1 MAGKIPVSEI
11 PSLNQLF
18 HDIVNLG
25 NIELVEWLLFGF
37 IVVGIIIK
45 VFTFNLHTT
54 ITPGQEQVG
63 HNVIGPATG
72 TIWGYS
78 IILFATIGLVFVSV
92 NPQKENMEQLKG
104 VPLSLFAIVIL
115 LLWSIV
121 LNFRF
126 YDKINTTLS
135 MPYKYEQWNNW
146 SLIIIIILSL
156 FAILEYIINN
166 LQNTTYD
173 GFKSHIK
180 VYTIV
185 VFFAGIIVLGI
196 QDSILNN
203 FLVDG

>member
-1 MAGKIPVSEI
+1 MAGKIPLEEI

-37 IVVGIIIK
+37 ILVGVIIK
-45 VFTFNLHTT
+45 LFTFNLHTT
-54 ITPGQEQVG
+54 VTPEQSEMG
-63 HNVIGPATG
+63 YNAIGPATG

-78 IILFATIGLVFVSV
+78 IILFAAIGLVFISV

-104 VPLSLFAIVIL
+104 VPISLFAIVIL
-115 LLWSIV
+115 LLWSII
-121 LNFRF
+121 LNFRY
-126 YDKINTTLS
+126 YDKINTTIN
-135 MPYKYEQWNNW
+135 MPYKYEQWNTW
-146 SLIIIIILSL
+146 SLVTIIILSI
-156 FAILEYIINN
+156 FAILEYIIYN
-166 LQNTTYD
+166 LQNTSYD
-173 GFKSHIK
+173 GLISHIK

-185 VFFAGIIVLGI
+185 VFFAGIVVLGI